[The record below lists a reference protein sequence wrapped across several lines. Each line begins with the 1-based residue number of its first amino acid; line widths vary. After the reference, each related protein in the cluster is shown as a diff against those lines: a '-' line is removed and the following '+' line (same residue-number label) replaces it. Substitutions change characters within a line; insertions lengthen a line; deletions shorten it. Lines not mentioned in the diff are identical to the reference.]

1 MFKNPFSFKG
11 RIRRTEFGIT
21 YIIVALANV
30 FLIASQEDILVLI
43 FIPLLWFLFAQG
55 AKREHDLNYS
65 GWWQLIPFRYLWLI
79 FLKGEIGANKYGE
92 DPKQK

>member
-43 FIPLLWFLFAQG
+43 YIPLLWFLFAQG